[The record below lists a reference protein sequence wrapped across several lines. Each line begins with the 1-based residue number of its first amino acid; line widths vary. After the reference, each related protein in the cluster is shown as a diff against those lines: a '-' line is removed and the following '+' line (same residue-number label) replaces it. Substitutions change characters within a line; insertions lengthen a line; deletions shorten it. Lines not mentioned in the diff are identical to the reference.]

1 MRPRI
6 MYRISGI
13 GCRGVSFVG
22 IIIFRQVLPA
32 EMYDYVLLCVVGRE
46 RCYWGLLVDLCTEM
60 GRGSADASSYRSR
73 ARTISMALYIASLI
87 DVGSA

>member
-6 MYRISGI
+6 MYRVSGT
-13 GCRGVSFVG
+13 GCGGASFVG
-22 IIIFRQVLPA
+22 IIFCRRVLPA
-32 EMYDYVLLCVVGRE
+32 EVYDYVLLCVVGRE

-60 GRGSADASSYRSR
+60 GRGSAEASSYRSR

>member
-32 EMYDYVLLCVVGRE
+32 EM
-46 RCYWGLLVDLCTEM
+46 
-60 GRGSADASSYRSR
+60 
-73 ARTISMALYIASLI
+73 
-87 DVGSA
+87 

>member
-22 IIIFRQVLPA
+22 IILFMRVLPA
-32 EMYDYVLLCVVGRE
+32 EVYDYVLLCVVGRE
-46 RCYWGLLVDLCTEM
+46 GYYWGLLVDLCTEM

-73 ARTISMALYIASLI
+73 ARTISMAL
-87 DVGSA
+87 